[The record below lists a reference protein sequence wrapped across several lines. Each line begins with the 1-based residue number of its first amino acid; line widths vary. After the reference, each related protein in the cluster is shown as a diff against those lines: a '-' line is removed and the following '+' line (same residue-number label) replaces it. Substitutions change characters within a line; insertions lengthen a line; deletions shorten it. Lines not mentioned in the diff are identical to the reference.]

1 MEVMTKQTTTLDFDV
16 EGMTC
21 ASCAARIEK
30 ALVKQPG
37 VEAATVNLA
46 AARARVRTVPSVD
59 EQSLKDA
66 VAKIGYELRT
76 KEADHAAGIH
86 STEET
91 RQWRRFWIAA
101 ALTMPALVLAMFT
114 EMNATSAW
122 LQLALTT
129 PVVLWIGSQ
138 FHRIAWNQA
147 INRSVG
153 MDTLISLGSLAAYGW
168 SVWALLGSSNHN
180 QIFFETAAVIV
191 TLITLGRALEAR
203 AKGRANRALTAL
215 LELEAKEARIR
226 TDAGER
232 LLPLDDVLPGDLM
245 VVRPGEKVPTD
256 GVIVEGGSSF
266 DESMLTGEWTG
277 IQKGVGEEVF
287 GATINQEGLVVIE
300 ARRIGEETALQRIV
314 ALVEE
319 AQAGKAPIQWL
330 ADRIS
335 SVFVPVVIGISF
347 LTFILWLT
355 LGNDVADAV
364 RAAVAVLI
372 IACPCA
378 LGLATPTAIMVGSGR
393 GAQLG
398 VLFRNP
404 EVFERAQ
411 RIETVIFDKTGTL
424 TTGAMTL
431 SDLTTDQDEERVLYL
446 VATVEAAGGHP
457 IGKAVALGAESRDIE
472 LGRPEKIETLGGLGV
487 IGTVD
492 GIEVVAGKP
501 KLLADRGLQIPNRLL
516 EAMEKYEREGKT
528 AFSPATKARP
538 GRLSQSPTVFA
549 RLRPRPSNN

>member
-1 MEVMTKQTTTLDFDV
+1 M
-16 EGMTC
+16 
-21 ASCAARIEK
+21 
-30 ALVKQPG
+30 
-37 VEAATVNLA
+37 
-46 AARARVRTVPSVD
+46 
-59 EQSLKDA
+59 
-66 VAKIGYELRT
+66 
-76 KEADHAAGIH
+76 
-86 STEET
+86 
-91 RQWRRFWIAA
+91 
-101 ALTMPALVLAMFT
+101 
-114 EMNATSAW
+114 
-122 LQLALTT
+122 
-129 PVVLWIGSQ
+129 
-138 FHRIAWNQA
+138 
-147 INRSVG
+147 
-153 MDTLISLGSLAAYGW
+153 
-168 SVWALLGSSNHN
+168 WALLGSSNHN

-431 SDLTTDQDEERVLYL
+431 SDLTTDQDEERALYL